1 MVVAPHSITR
11 WHTRVMERLRKL
23 DVYPKI
29 NEDFFTRTTA
39 GGFITLGSSIL
50 MLLLFI
56 AEARLFLSPHIE
68 NVLMVDTSRG
78 AKLQVRSCPC
88 ARGRSCSTPRA
99 PPHRLS
105 LPTRAM

>member
-50 MLLLFI
+50 MLLL

-68 NVLMVDTSRG
+68 NVLMVDISRG
-78 AKLQVRSCPC
+78 AKLQVRCRPC

>member
-50 MLLLFI
+50 ML
-56 AEARLFLSPHIE
+56 R
-68 NVLMVDTSRG
+68 RG
-78 AKLQVRSCPC
+78 APVPVAAYRERADGRHFPRRQATGALPPVCERTIVLDAASTASPPIPAHPC
-88 ARGRSCSTPRA
+88 
-99 PPHRLS
+99 HVI
-105 LPTRAM
+105 